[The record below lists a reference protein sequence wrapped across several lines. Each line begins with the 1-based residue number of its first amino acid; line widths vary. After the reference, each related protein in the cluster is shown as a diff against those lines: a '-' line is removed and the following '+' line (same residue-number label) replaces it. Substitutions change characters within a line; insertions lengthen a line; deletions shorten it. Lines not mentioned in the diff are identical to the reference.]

1 MADYFGSAEIAQK
14 ARKLIAR
21 EVNKMMDA
29 LYDNVAA
36 RYGHREGLPE
46 REIKLL
52 DQIRLQL
59 IDSIYDDLSAVR

>member
-14 ARKLIAR
+14 ARKLVAR
-21 EVNKMMDA
+21 EVDRMMDA